1 MGEVRKR
8 RRGFTRISAKYQAT
22 IPVDVLRQAGVKPG
36 DELRAVAAGAGRILL
51 ECDTDLV
58 ARHAGKLPGVYR
70 DGELDTLRNEW
81 R

>member
-1 MGEVRKR
+1 MREVKKR
-8 RRGFTRISAKYQAT
+8 RKGFTRISAKYQAT

-51 ECDTDLV
+51 ERDTDLI
-58 ARHAGKLPGVYR
+58 ARHAGNLAGVYR
-70 DGELDTLRNEW
+70 EGELDALRDEW

>member
-1 MGEVRKR
+1 M
-8 RRGFTRISAKYQAT
+8 
-22 IPVDVLRQAGVKPG
+22 KPG

-51 ECDTDLV
+51 ERDTDLV